1 MGFALHLLLTATP
14 PPGGDLR
21 EGLNA
26 DQVSPGLTGFIATFA
41 VVAVTIL
48 LILDMT
54 RRIRRVR
61 YRNDQEPVGGSP
73 VGYGDAETG
82 GTAVP
87 AERNQLDDEG
97 GAPPHRDSPDPGPDT
112 KV

>member
-26 DQVSPGLTGFIATFA
+26 DQVTPGLTGFIATFA
-41 VVAVTIL
+41 IVAVVIL

-61 YRNDQEPVGGSP
+61 YRSAQEANDGYPVE
-73 VGYGDAETG
+73 YGDEEAGATAMPVEGNQPDDDG
-82 GTAVP
+82 GM
-87 AERNQLDDEG
+87 
-97 GAPPHRDSPDPGPDT
+97 PPQRGVPDPNSDPKG
-112 KV
+112 

>member
-1 MGFALHLLLTATP
+1 MGFALNLLLTATP

-21 EGLNA
+21 EGLNP
-26 DQVSPGLTGFIATFA
+26 DQVSPGLPGFIATFA

-61 YRNDQEPVGGSP
+61 YQNQEESTGVLTEGDNNFAVHDPASTQKTDSRDDADGTPSSGPAPNDPKPKE
-73 VGYGDAETG
+73 
-82 GTAVP
+82 
-87 AERNQLDDEG
+87 
-97 GAPPHRDSPDPGPDT
+97 
-112 KV
+112 